1 MAASSSLRTL
11 LARHLPFSP
20 TTTPLQATTYLV
32 FVSLSS
38 IAFLV
43 FLNAALSFVITARLG
58 VVEGVGNLVGTLGF
72 VDELVAIVACPL
84 AGALSDR
91 IGVRWVCVVGFGGVA
106 GGLVAVVSVGSVVP
120 GLVAAR
126 VLFSLGGAAT
136 ATMVTAILPAVT
148 GVERPRER
156 REAPPI
162 ITTTDTNDTTTTTPL
177 LSPPTTPITPPSRAS
192 RASTPPRM
200 AGLVGLFT
208 GLGALLALTLFLPLP
223 AQFASFEGITQSAAV
238 AYAFYTVA
246 TVAVLVAGACFIGL
260 RGIRG
265 DEGKGW
271 HSLFGRASTSTT
283 DASPAA
289 PPQAYHRLLLS
300 AAGLGFTSPPLR
312 LAYIGGFVARASSVA
327 ISLFIPLS
335 INAYFMRHGFCRGAP
350 NDTTPELKKECRA
363 AYVLAAQLTGAS
375 QLVALLCAP
384 LFGVLSDRY
393 RRFNAPLIG
402 AAAAGVVGFVAFARL
417 ESPEIGNV
425 EGRGG
430 SAWVFLIV
438 ALIGI
443 SQIGA
448 IVCSLGLLG
457 RGVQG
462 EDGGYTLSSQ
472 LGDEYRA
479 RSREGGGADVET
491 AGGEEEKG
499 MSHLKGSIAGVY
511 SLFGAAA
518 ILLLTKL
525 GGYLFDTV
533 AAGAP
538 FYMMAAFNGVL
549 LVVGAVTAVHGELTR
564 ARKRRGVALY

>member
-1 MAASSSLRTL
+1 MARRSLGTL

-20 TTTPLQATTYLV
+20 TTTPLQAITYLL

-91 IGVRWVCVVGFGGVA
+91 VGVRWVCVVGFGGVA

-148 GVERPRER
+148 GVERPRGER
-156 REAPPI
+156 REAPPT
-162 ITTTDTNDTTTTTPL
+162 ITTTDTNDTTTATPL
-177 LSPPTTPITPPSRAS
+177 LSPPPTPITPLSRAS

-223 AQFASFEGITQSAAV
+223 AQFASFKGITQSAAV

-265 DEGKGW
+265 DDGKGW
-271 HSLFGRASTSTT
+271 HSLFGRASTNTT
-283 DASPAA
+283 DASPVA
-289 PPQAYHRLLLS
+289 PPQPYHRLLLS
-300 AAGLGFTSPPLR
+300 AAGLAFTSPPLR
-312 LAYIGGFVARASSVA
+312 LAYLGGFVARASSVA

-335 INAYFMRHGFCRGAP
+335 INAFFMRHGFCRGAP
-350 NDTTPELKKECRA
+350 NDTTPELKDECRA

-384 LFGVLSDRY
+384 LFGILSDRY
-393 RRFNAPLIG
+393 RRFNAPLVG

-462 EDGGYTLSSQ
+462 EDGG
-472 LGDEYRA
+472 
-479 RSREGGGADVET
+479 
-491 AGGEEEKG
+491 
-499 MSHLKGSIAGVY
+499 
-511 SLFGAAA
+511 
-518 ILLLTKL
+518 
-525 GGYLFDTV
+525 
-533 AAGAP
+533 
-538 FYMMAAFNGVL
+538 
-549 LVVGAVTAVHGELTR
+549 VHTIFATR
-564 ARKRRGVALY
+564 G

>member
-1 MAASSSLRTL
+1 M
-11 LARHLPFSP
+11 
-20 TTTPLQATTYLV
+20 
-32 FVSLSS
+32 
-38 IAFLV
+38 
-43 FLNAALSFVITARLG
+43 SFVFFSFFSCSRVELG
-58 VVEGVGNLVGTLGF
+58 VVLRLTMY
-72 VDELVAIVACPL
+72 
-84 AGALSDR
+84 R
-91 IGVRWVCVVGFGGVA
+91 
-106 GGLVAVVSVGSVVP
+106 
-120 GLVAAR
+120 
-126 VLFSLGGAAT
+126 

-148 GVERPRER
+148 GVERPRGLR
-156 REAPPI
+156 RGEAIPT
-162 ITTTDTNDTTTTTPL
+162 ITTTDTLDTATTTPL
-177 LSPPTTPITPPSRAS
+177 LSPPPTPTALPSRAS

-208 GLGALLALTLFLPLP
+208 GLGALLALTLLLPLP
-223 AQFASFEGITQSAAV
+223 AQFASLKGVTQSAAV

-246 TVAVLVAGACFIGL
+246 TLAVLVAGACFIGL

-271 HSLFGRASTSTT
+271 HSLFGRTSTGMT
-283 DASPAA
+283 DTSPAA
-289 PPQAYHRLLLS
+289 PQSYHRLLLS
-300 AAGLGFTSPPLR
+300 AAGLAFTSPPLR
-312 LAYIGGFVARASSVA
+312 LAYLGGFVARASSVA

-350 NDTTPELKKECRA
+350 NDTTPELKEECRA
-363 AYVLAAQLTGAS
+363 AYVLAAQLTGSS

-384 LFGVLSDRY
+384 LFGILSDRY

-402 AAAAGVVGFVAFARL
+402 AAAAGVVGYIAFAQL
-417 ESPEIGNV
+417 QSPEISNV

-438 ALIGI
+438 SLIGI

-479 RSREGGGADVET
+479 RSREGGGADVEE

-499 MSHLKGSIAGVY
+499 VSHLKGSIAGVY
-511 SLFGAAA
+511 SLSGAAA

-525 GGYLFDTV
+525 GGYLFDVV

-538 FYMMAAFNGVL
+538 FYMMAVFNGVL
-549 LVVGAVTAVHGELTR
+549 LVVGVVTAGYRELVR
-564 ARKRRGVALY
+564 ARKRRGVALD

>member
-1 MAASSSLRTL
+1 MARSSFRTL
-11 LARHLPFSP
+11 LGRHLPFSP
-20 TTTPLQATTYLV
+20 TTTPLQATTYLL

-43 FLNAALSFVITARLG
+43 FLNAALSFVITARLNII
-58 VVEGVGNLVGTLGF
+58 EGVGNLVGTLGF
-72 VDELVAIVACPL
+72 VDELVAVVACPL

-91 IGVRWVCVVGFGGVA
+91 VGVRWVCVLGFGLVA
-106 GGLVAVVSVGSVVP
+106 GGLVAVVSVGSVFP

-148 GVERPRER
+148 GVERPRGER
-156 REAPPI
+156 REALPT
-162 ITTTDTNDTTTTTPL
+162 ITTTDPLDTTTTTPL
-177 LSPPTTPITPPSRAS
+177 LSPPPTPTGPPSRIS

-208 GLGALLALTLFLPLP
+208 GFGALLALTLLLPLP
-223 AQFASFEGITQSAAV
+223 AQFASFKGITQSAAV

-246 TVAVLVAGACFIGL
+246 TLAVVVAGACFIGL

-283 DASPAA
+283 GSTPAA
-289 PPQAYHRLLLS
+289 PLQPYHRLLLS
-300 AAGLGFTSPPLR
+300 AAGLAFTSSPLR
-312 LAYIGGFVARASSVA
+312 LAYLGGFVARASSVA

-335 INAYFMRHGFCRGAP
+335 INAYFMRHGFCRGEP
-350 NDTTPELKKECRA
+350 NDTTPELKEECRA
-363 AYVLAAQLTGAS
+363 AYVLAAQLTGSS

-384 LFGVLSDRY
+384 LFGILSDRY
-393 RRFNAPLIG
+393 RRFNAPLVG
-402 AAAAGVVGFVAFARL
+402 AAAAGVVGYIAFARL

-438 ALIGI
+438 SLIGI

-479 RSREGGGADVET
+479 RSREGGQEEADR
-491 AGGEEEKG
+491 EEEKG
-499 MSHLKGSIAGVY
+499 VSHLKGSIAGVY
-511 SLFGAAA
+511 SLSGAAA

-525 GGYLFDTV
+525 GGYLFDVV

-538 FYMMAAFNGVL
+538 FYMMAIFNGVL
-549 LVVGAVTAVHGELTR
+549 LVVGVVTAGYGELVR
-564 ARKRRGVALY
+564 ARKRRGVALD